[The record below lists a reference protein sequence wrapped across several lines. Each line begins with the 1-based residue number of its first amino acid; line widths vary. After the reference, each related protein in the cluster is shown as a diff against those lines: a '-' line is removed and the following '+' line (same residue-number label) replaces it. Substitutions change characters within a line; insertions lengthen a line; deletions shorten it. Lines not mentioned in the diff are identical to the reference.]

1 MGSST
6 GAAERDAP
14 ERDAAASG
22 GLVGERVAAPLLVL
36 VLCALLVL
44 VQLYVAIPL
53 VAVLGS
59 GGRSAPAAAAL
70 GTAYSLAYALGFLV
84 FGPLSDRYGRKRV
97 LVPGMAALALATA
110 AVAASGSLGAVGAAR
125 AVQGLLA
132 SSFAAVALAYVGEAF
147 PVRWRSTAVGA
158 ISTAFLVA
166 GILGQVYA
174 QAVAQAWGWRWV
186 FGLAA
191 PALGLAAV
199 ALAVALVEA
208 PRSGP
213 PGSLAA
219 GYRGLVSLASRRGLA
234 LVLAAMLTVLLSFVA
249 MYSAL
254 GPLLQTHFGLGHH
267 GILLVRLAG
276 LPGMALAPLAGWL
289 AGRLGPA
296 RVAEA
301 GFAVAAL
308 ALVAEALASRHLAGL
323 TVATGVFVAGIAMVV
338 PASIGVVSARAGRLR
353 GGALGLAGLALF
365 VGASAGPLLA
375 GEGVAFATLL
385 LGLALLLGVG
395 GVLVAASGRGR

>member
-1 MGSST
+1 MGSAT
-6 GAAERDAP
+6 GAAAP
-14 ERDAAASG
+14 AESREA
-22 GLVGERVAAPLLVL
+22 RVAAPLFVL

-53 VAVLGS
+53 VTVLGA
-59 GGRSAPAAAAL
+59 GARAAPAAAAL
-70 GTAYSLAYALGFLV
+70 GTAYSLAYALGFLL

-97 LVPGMAALALATA
+97 LVPGMAGLSVATA
-110 AVAASGSLGAVGAAR
+110 AVAASGSLGAVGGSR

-174 QAVAQAWGWRWV
+174 QVVAQAWGWRWV

-191 PALGLAAV
+191 PVLALAAV
-199 ALAVALVEA
+199 SLAAVLDEA

-213 PGSLAA
+213 AGTLAQR
-219 GYRGLVSLASRRGLA
+219 YRGLASLASHRELN
-234 LVLAAMLTVLLSFVA
+234 LVFAAMVTVLLSFVA

-254 GPLLQTHFGLGHH
+254 GPRLQSHFGLGHH
-267 GILLVRLAG
+267 GILLMRLAG

-289 AGRLGPA
+289 AGRVGPA

-301 GFAVAAL
+301 GFALAGL
-308 ALVAEALASRHLAGL
+308 ALVAEAIASNHLVGLA
-323 TVATGVFVAGIAMVV
+323 VASGVFVAGIAMVV
-338 PASIGVVSARAGRLR
+338 PASIGVVSGRAGSLR

-365 VGASAGPLLA
+365 AGASAGPLLA
-375 GEGVAFATLL
+375 GLRLPFADLM
-385 LGLALLLGVG
+385 LGLALLLAAGAA
-395 GVLVAASGRGR
+395 LVAASGRDS